1 MPRPTSFDRVL
12 SKGDDGMPRPTS
24 FDRVCCPKAMMVF
37 HVRRRSAVYAAQKQ

>member
-24 FDRVCCPKAMMVF
+24 FDRVCYPKAVMECHARCLSTVF
-37 HVRRRSAVYAAQKQ
+37 AVQR